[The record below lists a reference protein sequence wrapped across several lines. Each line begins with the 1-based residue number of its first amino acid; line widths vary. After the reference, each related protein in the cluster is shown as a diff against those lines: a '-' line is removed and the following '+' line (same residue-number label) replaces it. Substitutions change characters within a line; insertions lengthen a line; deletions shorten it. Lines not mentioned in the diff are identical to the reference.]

1 MRKLFISIFIILF
14 LLFISSKSF
23 ATEIK
28 KGIENFPNSY
38 KPYLQELKNKH
49 PNWEFSAL
57 YTELDFNQVILN
69 EYGNGS
75 NLVPIGYNDRWKS
88 TDPRNLQCRNR

>member
-1 MRKLFISIFIILF
+1 MKKIFTSVFIILF
-14 LLFISSKSF
+14 LLFIDTKSF
-23 ATEIK
+23 GAEIK
-28 KGIENFPNSY
+28 KGIENFPDSY

-57 YTELDFNQVILN
+57 YTELDFNQVISN

-75 NLVPIGYNDRWKS
+75 NLVPIGYSDSWKS
-88 TDPRNLQCRNR
+88 TDSRNL